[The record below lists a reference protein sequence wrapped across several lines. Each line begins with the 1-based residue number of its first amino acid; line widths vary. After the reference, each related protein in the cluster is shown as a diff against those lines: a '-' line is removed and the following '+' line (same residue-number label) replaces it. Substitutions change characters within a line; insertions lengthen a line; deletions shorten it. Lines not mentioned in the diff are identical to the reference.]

1 MDPVTVIALATLG
14 GSGVMAL
21 WRIANGLGR
30 FEARTTAILEN
41 MQVMLRDHE
50 ARIRSIENDAE

>member
-1 MDPVTVIALATLG
+1 MDPASVIALAALG

-30 FEARTTAILEN
+30 FEARTTTILEN

>member
-1 MDPVTVIALATLG
+1 MDPASVIALAALG

-41 MQVMLRDHE
+41 MQLMLRDHE
-50 ARIRSIENDAE
+50 ARIRVIENDAE

>member
-1 MDPVTVIALATLG
+1 MDPASVIALAALG

>member
-1 MDPVTVIALATLG
+1 MDPASVIALAALG

-41 MQVMLRDHE
+41 MQLMLRDHE

>member
-1 MDPVTVIALATLG
+1 MDPASVIALAALG

-21 WRIANGLGR
+21 WRIASGLGR
-30 FEARTTAILEN
+30 FEARTTTILEN

>member
-1 MDPVTVIALATLG
+1 VDPASIIALATLG

-50 ARIRSIENDAE
+50 TRIRIIESDAE

>member
-30 FEARTTAILEN
+30 FEARTTTILEN
-41 MQVMLRDHE
+41 MQLMLRDHE

>member
-1 MDPVTVIALATLG
+1 MDPASIIALATLG

-50 ARIRSIENDAE
+50 TRIRIIESDAE

>member
-30 FEARTTAILEN
+30 FEARTATILTS
-41 MQVMLRDHE
+41 MQRMLEDHE
-50 ARIRSIENDAE
+50 TRIRTIEKEVD

>member
-1 MDPVTVIALATLG
+1 MDPASIIALAALG

-50 ARIRSIENDAE
+50 ARIRIIESDAE